1 MRIVAGKFRSRSLA
15 SPKGQ
20 LTRPTTDR
28 VRESL
33 FNMVHS
39 LGGLNEKRVLD
50 LFAGTGALG
59 LEALSRGASHVT
71 FVEKNPKVLFYA
83 RQNAETFSV
92 QNQCAFLT
100 ADVIAFL
107 KRPSRIT
114 FDYIFADPP
123 YEQEGMDQ
131 LPERVQQHLSESGI
145 FILEHDKRIFFDE
158 HPRLIT
164 SRKYGRTIVSIFGRG
179 EQGAEEQGSE
189 EQDSEEY
196 GSEEHGE

>member
-1 MRIVAGKFRSRSLA
+1 MRIVAGKFKSRSLA

-39 LGGLNEKRVLD
+39 LGGLHEKRVLD

-59 LEALSRGASHVT
+59 LEALSRGASTVT
-71 FVEKNPKVLFYA
+71 FVEKNPKVFQYA
-83 RQNAETFSV
+83 RQNAETLGV
-92 QNQCAFLT
+92 QSQCSFLT
-100 ADVIAFL
+100 ADAIAFL
-107 KRPSRIT
+107 KRPSRIG

-123 YEQEGMDQ
+123 YELEGMDL
-131 LPERVQQHLSESGI
+131 LPERAQEHLSDSGI

-164 SRKYGRTIVSIFGRG
+164 SRKYGRTIVSIFGG
-179 EQGAEEQGSE
+179 V
-189 EQDSEEY
+189 
-196 GSEEHGE
+196 EHGK